1 MSFNVI
7 SEVVTKYRC
16 IGCGVCASSCP
27 FSVLKMRLGGNGF
40 YAPEE
45 GEGCRDKC
53 DICLKVCP
61 FYEKDTLENELN
73 SKSYS
78 ELESFSPDFGR
89 FLATYKF
96 YKKDEAQRLS
106 SASGGAGD
114 YIFRELFAR
123 GLIDYAICVV
133 PADEGDFIAQ
143 NSKRDFSACENLA
156 MAQNLQNSATKN
168 SEQNSAISN
177 LTQNLTDD
185 DSINFTSAKNSFCE
199 NFTQNSVQNFT
210 NENFAQNSK
219 ASCTNSVSAQNFAC
233 ENSKNT
239 RNYAGKNSAPLFKF
253 SVIKNAGEL
262 TRARSSA
269 YYPLTLEAV
278 LKEMSRR
285 EGRYAISALPCFA
298 KALRLAASKNPRLKS
313 RISFIIGLVCGQ
325 GKGAGFTHK
334 LADLAFKKRKQLA
347 AVNYRY
353 KIAGKSA
360 MSFGFKFR
368 ATDGSEAIDDRS
380 SSAFAYWSSRAFTP
394 LACNAC
400 TDVFAKCADVVL
412 MDAWLQSEMSEWRGT
427 SLVIT
432 RAAQIDA
439 LFSQPTKQAREA
451 IFCERIS
458 AAEVQR
464 SQQSQVECKNE
475 IFYGAKNP
483 LKRYIL
489 RQKLQIQR
497 YSATHFDCDD
507 FIAAR
512 LKKIA
517 AANKVLALLALPK
530 IAAYKIYRKFA

>member
-7 SEVVTKYRC
+7 SEVVTKDRC

-27 FSVLKMRLGGNGF
+27 FSVLNMRLGSNGF

-73 SKSYS
+73 SKSYA

-123 GLIDYAICVV
+123 GLIDYAICAV

-143 NSKRDFSACENLA
+143 NHKCGFSACNNLA
-156 MAQNLQNSATKN
+156 QPQNLQNSATKN
-168 SEQNSAISN
+168 SEQNSAIPN
-177 LTQNLTDD
+177 LTQNLADD
-185 DSINFTSAKNSFCE
+185 DSINFTSAQNSFCE
-199 NFTQNSVQNFT
+199 NFTQNS
-210 NENFAQNSK
+210 AQNSK
-219 ASCTNSVSAQNFAC
+219 ASCKNSVSTQNFAC
-233 ENSKNT
+233 ENSKNA
-239 RNYAGKNSAPLFKF
+239 RNYAGKNSVPLFKF
-253 SVIKNAGEL
+253 SVIKNADEL

-313 RISFIIGLVCGQ
+313 RISFIVGLVCGQ
-325 GKGAGFTHK
+325 GKGAAFTYK
-334 LADLAFKKRKQLA
+334 LADLAFKERKQLA

-412 MDAWLQSEMSEWRGT
+412 MDAWLQSEMNEWRGT

-458 AAEVQR
+458 ATEVQR

>member
-7 SEVVTKYRC
+7 SEVVTKDRC

-123 GLIDYAICVV
+123 GLIDYAICAV
-133 PADEGDFIAQ
+133 PADEGDFIVQ
-143 NSKRDFSACENLA
+143 NPKWDFSACENLA

-168 SEQNSAISN
+168 SEQNSAIPN
-177 LTQNLTDD
+177 LTQNLAYD
-185 DSINFTSAKNSFCE
+185 DSINFTSAQNSFCE
-199 NFTQNSVQNFT
+199 NFTQNSARNFT
-210 NENFAQNSK
+210 NENSAQNSK
-219 ASCTNSVSAQNFAC
+219 ASCENSVSTQDFAC
-233 ENSKNT
+233 ENSKNA
-239 RNYAGKNSAPLFKF
+239 RNYVGKNSVPLFKF

-334 LADLAFKKRKQLA
+334 LADLAFKERKQLA

-368 ATDGSEAIDDRS
+368 AADGSEAIDDRS

-475 IFYGAKNP
+475 IFYGVKNP

>member
-7 SEVVTKYRC
+7 SEVVTKDRC

-61 FYEKDTLENELN
+61 FYEKDMLENELN

-123 GLIDYAICVV
+123 GLIDYAICAV

-143 NSKRDFSACENLA
+143 NSKRDFSACNNLA
-156 MAQNLQNSATKN
+156 QPQNLQNSATKN
-168 SEQNSAISN
+168 SEQNSAIPN
-177 LTQNLTDD
+177 LTQNLADD
-185 DSINFTSAKNSFCE
+185 DSINFTSAQNSFCE
-199 NFTQNSVQNFT
+199 NFTQNSMQNFT

-219 ASCTNSVSAQNFAC
+219 ASCKNSVSTQNFAC
-233 ENSKNT
+233 ENSKNA
-239 RNYAGKNSAPLFKF
+239 RNYAGENSVPLFKF
-253 SVIKNAGEL
+253 SVIKNADEL

-325 GKGAGFTHK
+325 GKGAAFTYK
-334 LADLAFKKRKQLA
+334 LADLAFKERKQLTT
-347 AVNYRY
+347 VNYRY

-400 TDVFAKCADVVL
+400 TDVFAKCADIVL

-458 AAEVQR
+458 TAEVQR

>member
-7 SEVVTKYRC
+7 SEVVTKDRC

-61 FYEKDTLENELN
+61 FYEKDALENELN
-73 SKSYS
+73 SKSYT
-78 ELESFSPDFGR
+78 ELEGFSPDFGR

-114 YIFRELFAR
+114 YIFHELFAR

-143 NSKRDFSACENLA
+143 NHKWDFSARENLVV
-156 MAQNLQNSATKN
+156 AQNLQNSATKN
-168 SEQNSAISN
+168 SKQNSAIPN
-177 LTQNLTDD
+177 LTQNLAND

-199 NFTQNSVQNFT
+199 NFTQNSAQNFT

-219 ASCTNSVSAQNFAC
+219 TSCENSVSVQDFAC
-233 ENSKNT
+233 ENSKNA
-239 RNYAGKNSAPLFKF
+239 RNYAGKNSVPLFKF
-253 SVIKNAGEL
+253 SVIKNADEL

-278 LKEMSRR
+278 LKEMSRH

-334 LADLAFKKRKQLA
+334 LADLAFKERKQLA

-360 MSFGFKFR
+360 MSFGFKFH
-368 ATDGSEAIDDRS
+368 AADGSEAIDDRS

-394 LACNAC
+394 LACNSC

-464 SQQSQVECKNE
+464 SQKSQVECKNE

-483 LKRYIL
+483 LRRYIL

>member
-7 SEVVTKYRC
+7 SEVVTKDRC

-73 SKSYS
+73 SKSYA
-78 ELESFSPDFGR
+78 ELEGFSPDFGR

-123 GLIDYAICVV
+123 ELIDYAICAV
-133 PADEGDFIAQ
+133 PANEGDFITQ
-143 NSKRDFSACENLA
+143 NPKRDFSACENLA
-156 MAQNLQNSATKN
+156 VAQNSQNSATKN
-168 SEQNSAISN
+168 SEQNSAIPN
-177 LTQNLTDD
+177 LTQNLADD
-185 DSINFTSAKNSFCE
+185 DSINFTSARNSFCG
-199 NFTQNSVQNFT
+199 NLTQNFT
-210 NENFAQNSK
+210 NENFAQNPK
-219 ASCTNSVSAQNFAC
+219 ASCKNSVSAQNFAC

-239 RNYAGKNSAPLFKF
+239 RNYAGENSVPLFKF

-313 RISFIIGLVCGQ
+313 RISFIVGLVCGQ
-325 GKGAGFTHK
+325 GKGVGFTHK
-334 LADLAFKKRKQLA
+334 LADLAFKERKQLA

-400 TDVFAKCADVVL
+400 TDVFAKCTDVVL

>member
-7 SEVVTKYRC
+7 SEVVTKDRC

-61 FYEKDTLENELN
+61 FYEKDMLENELN
-73 SKSYS
+73 SKSYA
-78 ELESFSPDFGR
+78 ELKSFSPDFGR

-123 GLIDYAICVV
+123 GLIDYAICAV

-143 NSKRDFSACENLA
+143 NSKRDFSACNNLA
-156 MAQNLQNSATKN
+156 QSQNLQNSATKN
-168 SEQNSAISN
+168 SEQNSTIPN
-177 LTQNLTDD
+177 LTQNLADD
-185 DSINFTSAKNSFCE
+185 DSINFTSAQNSFCE
-199 NFTQNSVQNFT
+199 NFTQNSAQNFT
-210 NENFAQNSK
+210 NENSAQNSK
-219 ASCTNSVSAQNFAC
+219 ASCKNSVSAQDFAC
-233 ENSKNT
+233 ENSKNA
-239 RNYAGKNSAPLFKF
+239 RNSMGENSVPLFKF

-334 LADLAFKKRKQLA
+334 LADLAFKERKQLA

-360 MSFGFKFR
+360 MSFGFKFH
-368 ATDGSEAIDDRS
+368 AADGSEAIDDRS

-464 SQQSQVECKNE
+464 SQKSQVECKNE

-483 LKRYIL
+483 LRRYIL

>member
-7 SEVVTKYRC
+7 SEVVTKDRC

-27 FSVLKMRLGGNGF
+27 FGVLKMRLGGNGF

-78 ELESFSPDFGR
+78 ELEGFSSDFGR

-123 GLIDYAICVV
+123 GLIDYAICAV

-143 NSKRDFSACENLA
+143 NSKCGFSACENLA
-156 MAQNLQNSATKN
+156 QVQNLQNSATKN
-168 SEQNSAISN
+168 SEQNSAIPN
-177 LTQNLTDD
+177 LTQNLADD
-185 DSINFTSAKNSFCE
+185 DSINFTSAQNSFCE
-199 NFTQNSVQNFT
+199 NFTQNSAQNFT
-210 NENFAQNSK
+210 NENSAQNSK
-219 ASCTNSVSAQNFAC
+219 ASCENSVSTQDFAC
-233 ENSKNT
+233 ENSKNA
-239 RNYAGKNSAPLFKF
+239 RNYAGENSVPLFKF

-313 RISFIIGLVCGQ
+313 RISFIVGLVCGQ

-334 LADLAFKKRKQLA
+334 LADLTFKERKQLA

-483 LKRYIL
+483 LRRYIL

-507 FIAAR
+507 FIADR
-512 LKKIA
+512 LKKIT

-530 IAAYKIYRKFA
+530 IAVYKIYRKFA

>member
-7 SEVVTKYRC
+7 SEVVTKDRC

-61 FYEKDTLENELN
+61 FYEKDMLENELN

-123 GLIDYAICVV
+123 GLIDYAICAV

-143 NSKRDFSACENLA
+143 NPKRDFSACNNLA
-156 MAQNLQNSATKN
+156 QPQNLQNSATKN
-168 SEQNSAISN
+168 SEQNSVMVN
-177 LTQNLTDD
+177 LTQNLADD
-185 DSINFTSAKNSFCE
+185 DSINFTSAQNSFCG
-199 NFTQNSVQNFT
+199 NLTQNSTQNFT
-210 NENFAQNSK
+210 NENFTQNSK
-219 ASCTNSVSAQNFAC
+219 ASCKNSVSTHNFAC
-233 ENSKNT
+233 ENSKNM
-239 RNYAGKNSAPLFKF
+239 RNYAGENSVPLFKF
-253 SVIKNAGEL
+253 SVIKNADEL

-334 LADLAFKKRKQLA
+334 LADLAFKERKQLS

-360 MSFGFKFR
+360 MSFCFKFR

-412 MDAWLQSEMSEWRGT
+412 MDAWLQSEMNEWRGT

-458 AAEVQR
+458 VAEVQR
-464 SQQSQVECKNE
+464 SQKSQVECKNK

-483 LKRYIL
+483 LRRYIL

>member
-1 MSFNVI
+1 M
-7 SEVVTKYRC
+7 
-16 IGCGVCASSCP
+16 
-27 FSVLKMRLGGNGF
+27 
-40 YAPEE
+40 
-45 GEGCRDKC
+45 
-53 DICLKVCP
+53 
-61 FYEKDTLENELN
+61 
-73 SKSYS
+73 
-78 ELESFSPDFGR
+78 
-89 FLATYKF
+89 
-96 YKKDEAQRLS
+96 
-106 SASGGAGD
+106 
-114 YIFRELFAR
+114 
-123 GLIDYAICVV
+123 

-143 NSKRDFSACENLA
+143 NSKRDFSACNNLA
-156 MAQNLQNSATKN
+156 QPQNLQNSATKN
-168 SEQNSAISN
+168 SEQNSAIPN
-177 LTQNLTDD
+177 LTQNLADD
-185 DSINFTSAKNSFCE
+185 DSINFTSAQNSFCE
-199 NFTQNSVQNFT
+199 NFTQNSMQNFT

-219 ASCTNSVSAQNFAC
+219 ASCENSVSTQNFAC
-233 ENSKNT
+233 ENSKNA
-239 RNYAGKNSAPLFKF
+239 RNYAGENSVPLFKF

-334 LADLAFKKRKQLA
+334 LADLAFKERKQLA

-368 ATDGSEAIDDRS
+368 AADGSEAIDDRS

-507 FIAAR
+507 FISAR

>member
-7 SEVVTKYRC
+7 SEVVTKDRC

-61 FYEKDTLENELN
+61 FYEKDMLENELN

-123 GLIDYAICVV
+123 GLIDYAICAV

-143 NSKRDFSACENLA
+143 NPKRDFSACNNLA
-156 MAQNLQNSATKN
+156 QPQNLQNSATKN
-168 SEQNSAISN
+168 SEQNSVMVN
-177 LTQNLTDD
+177 LTQNLADD
-185 DSINFTSAKNSFCE
+185 DSINFTSAQNSFCG
-199 NFTQNSVQNFT
+199 NLTQNSTQNFT
-210 NENFAQNSK
+210 NENFTQNSK
-219 ASCTNSVSAQNFAC
+219 ASCKNSVSTHNFAC
-233 ENSKNT
+233 ENSKNM
-239 RNYAGKNSAPLFKF
+239 RNYAGENSVPLFKF

-334 LADLAFKKRKQLA
+334 LADLAFKERKQLA

-360 MSFGFKFR
+360 MSFCFKFR

-458 AAEVQR
+458 VAEVQR
-464 SQQSQVECKNE
+464 SQKSQVECKNK

-483 LKRYIL
+483 LRRYIL

-507 FIAAR
+507 FIAAM

>member
-1 MSFNVI
+1 
-7 SEVVTKYRC
+7 
-16 IGCGVCASSCP
+16 
-27 FSVLKMRLGGNGF
+27 MRLGGNGF

-61 FYEKDTLENELN
+61 FYEKDMLENELN

-78 ELESFSPDFGR
+78 ELKSFSPDFGR

-123 GLIDYAICVV
+123 GLIDYAICAV

-143 NSKRDFSACENLA
+143 NPKRDFSACNNLA
-156 MAQNLQNSATKN
+156 QPQNLQNSATKN
-168 SEQNSAISN
+168 SKQNSAIPN
-177 LTQNLTDD
+177 LTQNLADD
-185 DSINFTSAKNSFCE
+185 DSINFTSAQNSFCE
-199 NFTQNSVQNFT
+199 NFTQNSAQNFT

-219 ASCTNSVSAQNFAC
+219 TYCKNSVSAQNFAC
-233 ENSKNT
+233 ENSKNA
-239 RNYAGKNSAPLFKF
+239 RNYAGENSVPLFKF

-325 GKGAGFTHK
+325 GKGADFTHK
-334 LADLAFKKRKQLA
+334 LADLAFKERKQLA

-368 ATDGSEAIDDRS
+368 AADGSEAIDDRS

-432 RAAQIDA
+432 RTAQIDA

-464 SQQSQVECKNE
+464 SQKSQVECKNE

-483 LKRYIL
+483 LRRYIL

>member
-7 SEVVTKYRC
+7 SEVVTKGRC

-61 FYEKDTLENELN
+61 FYEKDVLENELN
-73 SKSYS
+73 SKIYS
-78 ELESFSPDFGR
+78 EPESFSPDFGR

-143 NSKRDFSACENLA
+143 NSKRDFSACNNLA
-156 MAQNLQNSATKN
+156 QPQNLQNSATKN
-168 SEQNSAISN
+168 SEQNSAIPN

-185 DSINFTSAKNSFCE
+185 DSINFTSAQNSFCG
-199 NFTQNSVQNFT
+199 NFTQNSAQNFT

-219 ASCTNSVSAQNFAC
+219 ASCKNSVSTQDFAC
-233 ENSKNT
+233 ENSKNM
-239 RNYAGKNSAPLFKF
+239 RNSAGENSVPLFKF

-334 LADLAFKKRKQLA
+334 LADLAFKERKQLA

-432 RAAQIDA
+432 RAARIDA
-439 LFSQPTKQAREA
+439 LFSQPTKRAREE

>member
-7 SEVVTKYRC
+7 SEVVTKDRC

-73 SKSYS
+73 SKSYA
-78 ELESFSPDFGR
+78 ELEGFSPDFGR

-133 PADEGDFIAQ
+133 PADERDFIAQ
-143 NSKRDFSACENLA
+143 NPKRDFSACNNLA
-156 MAQNLQNSATKN
+156 QPQNLQNSATKN
-168 SEQNSAISN
+168 SEQNFAIPN
-177 LTQNLTDD
+177 LTQNLADD
-185 DSINFTSAKNSFCE
+185 DSINFTSAQNSFCE
-199 NFTQNSVQNFT
+199 NFTQNSMQNFT

-219 ASCTNSVSAQNFAC
+219 ASCKNSVSAQDFAC

-239 RNYAGKNSAPLFKF
+239 RNYAGENSVPLFKF
-253 SVIKNAGEL
+253 SVIKNADEL

-278 LKEMSRR
+278 LKEMSCR

-325 GKGAGFTHK
+325 GKGAGFTYK
-334 LADLAFKKRKQLA
+334 LADLAFKERKQLTT
-347 AVNYRY
+347 VNYRY

-432 RAAQIDA
+432 RTAQIDA

-483 LKRYIL
+483 LRRYIL

-517 AANKVLALLALPK
+517 AANKVLALLTLPK

>member
-7 SEVVTKYRC
+7 SEVVTKDRC

-61 FYEKDTLENELN
+61 FYEKDMLENELN
-73 SKSYS
+73 SKSYA

-123 GLIDYAICVV
+123 GLIDYAICAV

-143 NSKRDFSACENLA
+143 NSKRDFSACNNLA
-156 MAQNLQNSATKN
+156 QPQNLQNSATKN
-168 SEQNSAISN
+168 SEQNSVMVN
-177 LTQNLTDD
+177 LTQNLADD
-185 DSINFTSAKNSFCE
+185 DSINFTSAQNSFCK

-210 NENFAQNSK
+210 NENSTQNSK
-219 ASCTNSVSAQNFAC
+219 ASCKNSVSTQNFAC
-233 ENSKNT
+233 ENSKNA
-239 RNYAGKNSAPLFKF
+239 RNYAGENSVPLFKF
-253 SVIKNAGEL
+253 SVIKNADEL

-325 GKGAGFTHK
+325 GKGTGFTHK
-334 LADLAFKKRKQLA
+334 LADLAFKERKQLA

-394 LACNAC
+394 LACNSC

-458 AAEVQR
+458 ATEVQR
-464 SQQSQVECKNE
+464 SQKSQVECKNE

-483 LKRYIL
+483 LRHYIL

>member
-7 SEVVTKYRC
+7 SEVVTKDRC

-61 FYEKDTLENELN
+61 FYEKDMLENELN
-73 SKSYS
+73 SKSYA

-123 GLIDYAICVV
+123 GLIDYAICAV

-143 NSKRDFSACENLA
+143 NSKRDFSACNNLA
-156 MAQNLQNSATKN
+156 QSQNLQNSATKN
-168 SEQNSAISN
+168 SEQNSTIPN
-177 LTQNLTDD
+177 LTQNLADD
-185 DSINFTSAKNSFCE
+185 DSINFTSAQNSFCE
-199 NFTQNSVQNFT
+199 NFTQNSAQNFT
-210 NENFAQNSK
+210 NENSAQNSK
-219 ASCTNSVSAQNFAC
+219 ASCKNSVSAQDFAC
-233 ENSKNT
+233 ENSKNA
-239 RNYAGKNSAPLFKF
+239 RNSMGENSVPLFKF
-253 SVIKNAGEL
+253 SVIKNADEL

-334 LADLAFKKRKQLA
+334 LADLAFKERKQLA

-360 MSFGFKFR
+360 MSFGFKFH
-368 ATDGSEAIDDRS
+368 AADGSEAIDDRS

-483 LKRYIL
+483 LRRYIL

>member
-7 SEVVTKYRC
+7 SEVVTKDRC

-61 FYEKDTLENELN
+61 FYEKDMLENELN

-123 GLIDYAICVV
+123 GLIDYAICAV

-143 NSKRDFSACENLA
+143 NSKRDFSACNNLA
-156 MAQNLQNSATKN
+156 QPQNLQNSATKN
-168 SEQNSAISN
+168 SEQNSAIPN
-177 LTQNLTDD
+177 LTQNLADD
-185 DSINFTSAKNSFCE
+185 DSINFTSAQNSFCE
-199 NFTQNSVQNFT
+199 NFTQNSTQNFT

-219 ASCTNSVSAQNFAC
+219 ASCKNSVSVQDFAC
-233 ENSKNT
+233 ENSKNA
-239 RNYAGKNSAPLFKF
+239 RNYAGKNSVPLFKF
-253 SVIKNAGEL
+253 SVIKNADEL

-278 LKEMSRR
+278 LKEMSHR

-313 RISFIIGLVCGQ
+313 RISFIVGLVCGQ

-334 LADLAFKKRKQLA
+334 LADLAFKEHKQLA
-347 AVNYRY
+347 VVNYRY

-360 MSFGFKFR
+360 MSFGFKFH

-439 LFSQPTKQAREA
+439 LFSQPTKQAREE

-458 AAEVQR
+458 ATEVQR
-464 SQQSQVECKNE
+464 SQKSQVECKNE

-483 LKRYIL
+483 LRRYIL
-489 RQKLQIQR
+489 CQKLQIQR

-512 LKKIA
+512 LKKIV

>member
-7 SEVVTKYRC
+7 SEVVTKDRC

-61 FYEKDTLENELN
+61 FYEKDMLENELN
-73 SKSYS
+73 SKSYA

-123 GLIDYAICVV
+123 GLIDYAICAV

-143 NSKRDFSACENLA
+143 NSKRDFSACNNLA
-156 MAQNLQNSATKN
+156 QPQNLQNSATKN
-168 SEQNSAISN
+168 SEQNSVIPN
-177 LTQNLTDD
+177 LTQNLADD
-185 DSINFTSAKNSFCE
+185 DSINFTSAQNSFCE
-199 NFTQNSVQNFT
+199 NFTQNSTQNFT
-210 NENFAQNSK
+210 NENFVQNSK
-219 ASCTNSVSAQNFAC
+219 ASCENSVSAQNFAC
-233 ENSKNT
+233 ENSKNA
-239 RNYAGKNSAPLFKF
+239 RNYAGENFAPLFKF
-253 SVIKNAGEL
+253 SVIKNADEL

-278 LKEMSRR
+278 LKEMSRH

-334 LADLAFKKRKQLA
+334 LADLAFKEHKQLA

-360 MSFGFKFR
+360 MSFCFKFR

-439 LFSQPTKQAREA
+439 LFSQPTKQAREE

-483 LKRYIL
+483 LRRYIL

>member
-7 SEVVTKYRC
+7 SEVVTKGRC

-123 GLIDYAICVV
+123 GLIDYAICAV

-143 NSKRDFSACENLA
+143 NSKRDFSACNNLA
-156 MAQNLQNSATKN
+156 QPQNLQNSVTKN
-168 SEQNSAISN
+168 SEQNSTIPN
-177 LTQNLTDD
+177 LTQNLADD
-185 DSINFTSAKNSFCE
+185 DSINFTSAQNSFCE
-199 NFTQNSVQNFT
+199 NFTQNSMQNFT

-219 ASCTNSVSAQNFAC
+219 ASYENSVSAQNFAC
-233 ENSKNT
+233 ENSKNA
-239 RNYAGKNSAPLFKF
+239 RNYAGENSVPLFKF

-325 GKGAGFTHK
+325 GKGAAFTHK
-334 LADLAFKKRKQLA
+334 LADLAFKERKQLA

-512 LKKIA
+512 LKKIV

-530 IAAYKIYRKFA
+530 IAVYKIYRKFA

>member
-7 SEVVTKYRC
+7 SEVVTKDRC

-61 FYEKDTLENELN
+61 FYEKDMLEIELN
-73 SKSYS
+73 SKSYA
-78 ELESFSPDFGR
+78 ELKSFSPDFGR

-96 YKKDEAQRLS
+96 YKKDEVQRLS

-123 GLIDYAICVV
+123 GLIDYAICAV

-143 NSKRDFSACENLA
+143 NSKRDFSACNNLA
-156 MAQNLQNSATKN
+156 QPQNLQNSATKN
-168 SEQNSAISN
+168 SEQNSAIPN
-177 LTQNLTDD
+177 LTQNLADD
-185 DSINFTSAKNSFCE
+185 DSINFTSAQNSFCE
-199 NFTQNSVQNFT
+199 NFTQNSAQNFT
-210 NENFAQNSK
+210 NENSAQNSK
-219 ASCTNSVSAQNFAC
+219 ASCENSVSTQDFAC

-239 RNYAGKNSAPLFKF
+239 RNYAGENFVPLFKF

-278 LKEMSRR
+278 LNEMSRR

-334 LADLAFKKRKQLA
+334 LADLAFKEHKQLA

-439 LFSQPTKQAREA
+439 LFSQPTKQAREE

-483 LKRYIL
+483 LRRYIL

-517 AANKVLALLALPK
+517 AANKALALLALPK

>member
-1 MSFNVI
+1 LSFNVI
-7 SEVVTKYRC
+7 SEVVTKGRC

-123 GLIDYAICVV
+123 GLIDYAICAV

-143 NSKRDFSACENLA
+143 NSKRDFSACNNLA
-156 MAQNLQNSATKN
+156 QPQNLQNSVTKN
-168 SEQNSAISN
+168 SEQNSTIPN
-177 LTQNLTDD
+177 LTQNLADD
-185 DSINFTSAKNSFCE
+185 DSINFTSAQNSFCE
-199 NFTQNSVQNFT
+199 NFTQNSMQNFT

-219 ASCTNSVSAQNFAC
+219 ASYENSVSAQNFAC
-233 ENSKNT
+233 ENSKNA
-239 RNYAGKNSAPLFKF
+239 RNYAGENSVPLFKF

-325 GKGAGFTHK
+325 GKGAAFTHK
-334 LADLAFKKRKQLA
+334 LADLAFKERKQLA

-394 LACNAC
+394 LACNSC

-512 LKKIA
+512 LKKIV

-530 IAAYKIYRKFA
+530 IAVYKIYRKFA

>member
-7 SEVVTKYRC
+7 SEVVTKDRC

-61 FYEKDTLENELN
+61 FYEKDMLENELN
-73 SKSYS
+73 SKSYA

-123 GLIDYAICVV
+123 GLIDYAICAV

-143 NSKRDFSACENLA
+143 NPKRDFSACNNLA
-156 MAQNLQNSATKN
+156 QPQNLQNSATKN
-168 SEQNSAISN
+168 SEQNFAIPN
-177 LTQNLTDD
+177 LTQNLADD
-185 DSINFTSAKNSFCE
+185 DSINFTSAQNSFCK

-219 ASCTNSVSAQNFAC
+219 ASCENSVSTQNFAC
-233 ENSKNT
+233 ENSKNA
-239 RNYAGKNSAPLFKF
+239 RNYADENSMPLFKF

-334 LADLAFKKRKQLA
+334 LADLAFKERKQLA

-368 ATDGSEAIDDRS
+368 AADGSEAIDDRS

-412 MDAWLQSEMSEWRGT
+412 MDAWLQSEISEWRGT

-439 LFSQPTKQAREA
+439 LFSQPTKQAREE

-483 LKRYIL
+483 LRRYIL

>member
-7 SEVVTKYRC
+7 SEVVTKDRC

-61 FYEKDTLENELN
+61 FYEKDALENELN
-73 SKSYS
+73 SKSYA
-78 ELESFSPDFGR
+78 ELEGFSPDFGR

-123 GLIDYAICVV
+123 GLIDYAICAV

-143 NSKRDFSACENLA
+143 NHKCGFSTCENLA
-156 MAQNLQNSATKN
+156 QVQNLQNSATKN
-168 SEQNSAISN
+168 SEQNSAIPN
-177 LTQNLTDD
+177 LTQNLADD
-185 DSINFTSAKNSFCE
+185 DSINFTSAQNSFCE
-199 NFTQNSVQNFT
+199 NFTQNSAQNFT
-210 NENFAQNSK
+210 NENSAQNSK
-219 ASCTNSVSAQNFAC
+219 ASCKNSVSAQNFAC

-239 RNYAGKNSAPLFKF
+239 RNYAGENSAPLFKF

-285 EGRYAISALPCFA
+285 EGRYAIGALPCFA

-325 GKGAGFTHK
+325 GKGAAFTHK
-334 LADLAFKKRKQLA
+334 LADLAFKESKQLA

>member
-7 SEVVTKYRC
+7 SEVVTKDRC

-73 SKSYS
+73 SKSYA
-78 ELESFSPDFGR
+78 ELKSFSPDFGR

-123 GLIDYAICVV
+123 GLIDYAICAV

-143 NSKRDFSACENLA
+143 NPKRDFSTCENLA
-156 MAQNLQNSATKN
+156 QLQNLQNSATKN
-168 SEQNSAISN
+168 SEQNSAIPN
-177 LTQNLTDD
+177 LTQNLADD
-185 DSINFTSAKNSFCE
+185 DSINFTSAQNSFCE
-199 NFTQNSVQNFT
+199 NFTQNSAQNFT

-219 ASCTNSVSAQNFAC
+219 ASCKNSVSAQNFAC
-233 ENSKNT
+233 ENSKNA
-239 RNYAGKNSAPLFKF
+239 RNYAGENSVPLFKF

-298 KALRLAASKNPRLKS
+298 KALRFAASKNPRLKS

-325 GKGAGFTHK
+325 GKGADFTHK
-334 LADLAFKKRKQLA
+334 LADLAFKERKQLA

-368 ATDGSEAIDDRS
+368 AADGSEAIDDRS

-464 SQQSQVECKNE
+464 SQKSQVECKNE

-483 LKRYIL
+483 LRRYIL

>member
-1 MSFNVI
+1 LSFNVI
-7 SEVVTKYRC
+7 SEVVTKDRC

-61 FYEKDTLENELN
+61 FYKKDTLENELN

-123 GLIDYAICVV
+123 GLIDYAICAV

-143 NSKRDFSACENLA
+143 NPKRDFSACNNLA

-168 SEQNSAISN
+168 SEQNSTIPN
-177 LTQNLTDD
+177 LTQNLADD
-185 DSINFTSAKNSFCE
+185 DSINFTSAQNSFCE
-199 NFTQNSVQNFT
+199 NFTQNS
-210 NENFAQNSK
+210 AQNSK
-219 ASCTNSVSAQNFAC
+219 ASCKNSVSVQNFAC

-239 RNYAGKNSAPLFKF
+239 RNYAGENSVPLFKF

-334 LADLAFKKRKQLA
+334 LADLAFKEHKQVA

-360 MSFGFKFR
+360 MGFGFKFR

-394 LACNAC
+394 LACNSC
-400 TDVFAKCADVVL
+400 TDVFAKCADIVL

-464 SQQSQVECKNE
+464 SQKSQVECKNE

-483 LKRYIL
+483 LRRYIL

>member
-7 SEVVTKYRC
+7 SEVVTKDRC

-73 SKSYS
+73 SKSYA
-78 ELESFSPDFGR
+78 ELKSFSPDFGG

-123 GLIDYAICVV
+123 GLIDYAICAV

-143 NSKRDFSACENLA
+143 NSKWDFSACNNLA
-156 MAQNLQNSATKN
+156 QPQNLQNSATKN
-168 SEQNSAISN
+168 SEQNSAIPN
-177 LTQNLTDD
+177 LTQNLADD
-185 DSINFTSAKNSFCE
+185 DSINFTSAQNSFCE
-199 NFTQNSVQNFT
+199 NFTQNSKTFC
-210 NENFAQNSK
+210 K
-219 ASCTNSVSAQNFAC
+219 NSVSTQNFAC
-233 ENSKNT
+233 ENSKNA
-239 RNYAGKNSAPLFKF
+239 RNYAGENSVPLFKF

-269 YYPLTLEAV
+269 YYPLTLEVV

-334 LADLAFKKRKQLA
+334 LADLAFKERKQLA

-368 ATDGSEAIDDRS
+368 AADGSEAIDDRS

-400 TDVFAKCADVVL
+400 TDVFAKCADIVL

-483 LKRYIL
+483 LKHYIL

-517 AANKVLALLALPK
+517 AANKILALLALPK

>member
-7 SEVVTKYRC
+7 SEVVTKGRC

-61 FYEKDTLENELN
+61 FYEKDVLENELN
-73 SKSYS
+73 SKIYS
-78 ELESFSPDFGR
+78 EPESFSPDFGR

-143 NSKRDFSACENLA
+143 NSKRDFSACNNLA
-156 MAQNLQNSATKN
+156 QPQNLQNSATKN
-168 SEQNSAISN
+168 SEQNSAIPN

-185 DSINFTSAKNSFCE
+185 DSINFTSAQNSFCG
-199 NFTQNSVQNFT
+199 NFTQNSAQNFT

-219 ASCTNSVSAQNFAC
+219 ASCKNSVSAQNFAC

-239 RNYAGKNSAPLFKF
+239 RNYAGENSVPLFKF

-334 LADLAFKKRKQLA
+334 LADLAFKERKQLA

-432 RAAQIDA
+432 RAARIDA
-439 LFSQPTKQAREA
+439 LFSQPTKRAREE

>member
-1 MSFNVI
+1 LSFNVI
-7 SEVVTKYRC
+7 SEVVTKDRC

-61 FYEKDTLENELN
+61 FYEKDMLENELN
-73 SKSYS
+73 SKSYA
-78 ELESFSPDFGR
+78 ELKSFSPDFGR

-123 GLIDYAICVV
+123 GLIDYAICAV

-143 NSKRDFSACENLA
+143 NSKRDFSACNNLA
-156 MAQNLQNSATKN
+156 QSQNLQNSATKN
-168 SEQNSAISN
+168 SEQNSTIPN
-177 LTQNLTDD
+177 LTQNLADD
-185 DSINFTSAKNSFCE
+185 DSINFTSAQNSFCE
-199 NFTQNSVQNFT
+199 NFTQNSAQNFT
-210 NENFAQNSK
+210 NENSAQNSK
-219 ASCTNSVSAQNFAC
+219 ASCKNSVSAQDFAC
-233 ENSKNT
+233 ENSKNA
-239 RNYAGKNSAPLFKF
+239 RNSMGENSVPLFKF

-334 LADLAFKKRKQLA
+334 LADLAFKERKQLA

-360 MSFGFKFR
+360 MSFGFKFH
-368 ATDGSEAIDDRS
+368 AADGSEAIDDRS

-464 SQQSQVECKNE
+464 SQKSQVECKNE

-483 LKRYIL
+483 LRRYIL

>member
-7 SEVVTKYRC
+7 SEVVTKDRC

-123 GLIDYAICVV
+123 GLIDYAICAV

-143 NSKRDFSACENLA
+143 NPKRDFSTCENLA
-156 MAQNLQNSATKN
+156 QPQNLQNSATKN
-168 SEQNSAISN
+168 SEQNSAIPN
-177 LTQNLTDD
+177 LTQNLADD
-185 DSINFTSAKNSFCE
+185 DSINFTSAQNSFCE
-199 NFTQNSVQNFT
+199 NFTQNSAQNFT
-210 NENFAQNSK
+210 NENSTQNSK
-219 ASCTNSVSAQNFAC
+219 ASCKNSVSTHNFTC
-233 ENSKNT
+233 ENSKNA
-239 RNYAGKNSAPLFKF
+239 RNSMGENSVPLFKF
-253 SVIKNAGEL
+253 SVIKNADEL

-325 GKGAGFTHK
+325 GKGAAFTHK
-334 LADLAFKKRKQLA
+334 LADLAFKERKQLA

-475 IFYGAKNP
+475 IFYGVKNP
-483 LKRYIL
+483 LRRYIL
-489 RQKLQIQR
+489 RQKFQIQR

>member
-7 SEVVTKYRC
+7 SEVVTKDRC

-123 GLIDYAICVV
+123 GLIDYAICAV

-143 NSKRDFSACENLA
+143 NSKRDFSACNNLA
-156 MAQNLQNSATKN
+156 QPQNLQNSVTKN
-168 SEQNSAISN
+168 SEQNSTIPN
-177 LTQNLTDD
+177 LTQNLADD
-185 DSINFTSAKNSFCE
+185 DSINFTSAQNSFCE
-199 NFTQNSVQNFT
+199 NFTQNSMQNFT

-219 ASCTNSVSAQNFAC
+219 ASCKNSVSAQNFAC
-233 ENSKNT
+233 ENSKNA
-239 RNYAGKNSAPLFKF
+239 RNYAGENPVPLFKF

-334 LADLAFKKRKQLA
+334 LADLAFKERKQLA

-432 RAAQIDA
+432 RAAQIDV

-458 AAEVQR
+458 VAEVQR

-483 LKRYIL
+483 LRRYIL

>member
-7 SEVVTKYRC
+7 SEVVTKDRC

-61 FYEKDTLENELN
+61 FYEKDMLENELN
-73 SKSYS
+73 SKSYA
-78 ELESFSPDFGR
+78 ELKSFSPDFGR

-123 GLIDYAICVV
+123 GLIDYAICAV

-143 NSKRDFSACENLA
+143 NPKRDFSACENLA
-156 MAQNLQNSATKN
+156 QPQNLQNSATKN
-168 SEQNSAISN
+168 SEQNSAIPN
-177 LTQNLTDD
+177 LTQNLADD
-185 DSINFTSAKNSFCE
+185 DSTKFTSAQNSFCE

-210 NENFAQNSK
+210 NENSTQNSK
-219 ASCTNSVSAQNFAC
+219 ASCENSASTQNFAC
-233 ENSKNT
+233 ENSKNA
-239 RNYAGKNSAPLFKF
+239 RNSMGENSAPLFKF
-253 SVIKNAGEL
+253 SVIKNADEL

-313 RISFIIGLVCGQ
+313 RISFIVGLVCGQ
-325 GKGAGFTHK
+325 SKGAGFTHK
-334 LADLAFKKRKQLA
+334 LADLAFKERKQLA

-483 LKRYIL
+483 LRRYIL

>member
-7 SEVVTKYRC
+7 SEVVTKDRC

-45 GEGCRDKC
+45 GEGGRDKC

-73 SKSYS
+73 SKSYA
-78 ELESFSPDFGR
+78 ELEGFSPDFGR

-123 GLIDYAICVV
+123 GLIDYAICAV

-143 NSKRDFSACENLA
+143 NPKRDFSACENLA
-156 MAQNLQNSATKN
+156 QPQNLQNSATEN
-168 SEQNSAISN
+168 SEQNSAIPN
-177 LTQNLTDD
+177 LTQNLADD

-199 NFTQNSVQNFT
+199 NFTQNSAQNFT
-210 NENFAQNSK
+210 NKISTQNSK
-219 ASCTNSVSAQNFAC
+219 ASCKNSVSVQDFAC
-233 ENSKNT
+233 ENSKNM

-313 RISFIIGLVCGQ
+313 RISFIVGLVCGQ

-334 LADLAFKKRKQLA
+334 LADLAFKERKQLA

-439 LFSQPTKQAREA
+439 LFSQPTKQACEA

-464 SQQSQVECKNE
+464 SQKSQVECKNE

-483 LKRYIL
+483 LRRYIL

>member
-1 MSFNVI
+1 LSFNVI
-7 SEVVTKYRC
+7 SEVVTKDRC

-61 FYEKDTLENELN
+61 FYEKDMLENELN

-143 NSKRDFSACENLA
+143 NSKRDFSACNNLA
-156 MAQNLQNSATKN
+156 QPQNLQNSATKN
-168 SEQNSAISN
+168 SEQNSAIPN
-177 LTQNLTDD
+177 LTQNLADD
-185 DSINFTSAKNSFCE
+185 DSINFTSAQNSFCE
-199 NFTQNSVQNFT
+199 NFTQNSAQNFT
-210 NENFAQNSK
+210 NEISTQNSK
-219 ASCTNSVSAQNFAC
+219 ASCKNSVSTQNFVC
-233 ENSKNT
+233 ENSKNM
-239 RNYAGKNSAPLFKF
+239 RNYAGKNSVPLFKF
-253 SVIKNAGEL
+253 SVIKNADEL

-334 LADLAFKKRKQLA
+334 LADLAFKERKQLA

-368 ATDGSEAIDDRS
+368 AADGSEAIDDRS

-394 LACNAC
+394 LACNSC

-439 LFSQPTKQAREA
+439 LFSQPTKQAREE

>member
-7 SEVVTKYRC
+7 SEVVTKDRC

-27 FSVLKMRLGGNGF
+27 FSVLKMWLGGNGF

-61 FYEKDTLENELN
+61 FYEKDMLENELN

-143 NSKRDFSACENLA
+143 NHKRDFFACENLA
-156 MAQNLQNSATKN
+156 VAQNLQNSATKN
-168 SEQNSAISN
+168 SEQNSTIPN
-177 LTQNLTDD
+177 LTQNLADD
-185 DSINFTSAKNSFCE
+185 DSINFTSAQNSFCE

-219 ASCTNSVSAQNFAC
+219 ASCKNSVSTQNFAC
-233 ENSKNT
+233 ENSKNA
-239 RNYAGKNSAPLFKF
+239 RNSMGENSVPLFKF
-253 SVIKNAGEL
+253 SVIKNADEL

-278 LKEMSRR
+278 LKEMSHR

-313 RISFIIGLVCGQ
+313 RISFIVGLVCGQ

-334 LADLAFKKRKQLA
+334 LADLAFKERKQLT

>member
-7 SEVVTKYRC
+7 SEVVTKDRC

-61 FYEKDTLENELN
+61 FYEKDMLENELN
-73 SKSYS
+73 SKSYA
-78 ELESFSPDFGR
+78 ELKSFSPDFGG

-123 GLIDYAICVV
+123 GLIDYAICAV

-143 NSKRDFSACENLA
+143 NPKCGFSACNNLA
-156 MAQNLQNSATKN
+156 QPQNLQNSATKN
-168 SEQNSAISN
+168 SEQNSTIPN
-177 LTQNLTDD
+177 LTQNLADD
-185 DSINFTSAKNSFCE
+185 DSINFTSAQNSFCE

-219 ASCTNSVSAQNFAC
+219 ASCKNSVSAQNFAC
-233 ENSKNT
+233 ENSKNA
-239 RNYAGKNSAPLFKF
+239 RNYAGENSVPLFKF

-262 TRARSSA
+262 TRARSST

-313 RISFIIGLVCGQ
+313 RINFIIGLVCGQ
-325 GKGAGFTHK
+325 GKGTGFTHK
-334 LADLAFKKRKQLA
+334 LADLAFKECKQLA

-439 LFSQPTKQAREA
+439 LFSQPTKQAREE
-451 IFCERIS
+451 IFRERIS

-464 SQQSQVECKNE
+464 SQKSQVECKNE

-483 LKRYIL
+483 LRRYIL

>member
-7 SEVVTKYRC
+7 SEVVTKDRC

-61 FYEKDTLENELN
+61 FYEKDALENELN

-78 ELESFSPDFGR
+78 ELEGFSPDFGR

-123 GLIDYAICVV
+123 GLIDYAICAV
-133 PADEGDFIAQ
+133 PADEGNFIAQ
-143 NSKRDFSACENLA
+143 NHKCGFSACENLA
-156 MAQNLQNSATKN
+156 QPQNLQNSATKN
-168 SEQNSAISN
+168 SEQNSAIPN
-177 LTQNLTDD
+177 LTQNLADD
-185 DSINFTSAKNSFCE
+185 DSINFTSAQNSFCE

-219 ASCTNSVSAQNFAC
+219 ASCKNSVSTQNFAC

-239 RNYAGKNSAPLFKF
+239 RNYAGENSVPLFKF

-325 GKGAGFTHK
+325 GKGADFTHK
-334 LADLAFKKRKQLA
+334 LADLAFKERKQLA

-368 ATDGSEAIDDRS
+368 AADGSEAIDDRS

-394 LACNAC
+394 LACNSC

-458 AAEVQR
+458 AAEVHR
-464 SQQSQVECKNE
+464 SQKSQVECKNE

>member
-1 MSFNVI
+1 LSFNVI
-7 SEVVTKYRC
+7 GEVVTKDRC

-27 FSVLKMRLGGNGF
+27 FSVLKMRLEGNGF

-78 ELESFSPDFGR
+78 ELKSFSPDFGR

-123 GLIDYAICVV
+123 GLIDYAICAV

-143 NSKRDFSACENLA
+143 NPKRDFSTCENLA
-156 MAQNLQNSATKN
+156 QPQNLQNSATKN
-168 SEQNSAISN
+168 SEQNSAIPN
-177 LTQNLTDD
+177 LTQNLADD
-185 DSINFTSAKNSFCE
+185 DSINFTSAQNSFCE

-210 NENFAQNSK
+210 NKISTQNSK
-219 ASCTNSVSAQNFAC
+219 ASCENSVSTQKFAC
-233 ENSKNT
+233 ENSKNA
-239 RNYAGKNSAPLFKF
+239 RNYAGENSVPLFKF

-285 EGRYAISALPCFA
+285 EGRYAISVLPCFA
-298 KALRLAASKNPRLKS
+298 KALRLAANKNPRLKS
-313 RISFIIGLVCGQ
+313 RIIFIIGLVCGQ

-334 LADLAFKKRKQLA
+334 LADLAFKECKQLA

-483 LKRYIL
+483 LRRYIL

>member
-7 SEVVTKYRC
+7 SEVVTKGRC

-123 GLIDYAICVV
+123 GLIDYAICAV

-143 NSKRDFSACENLA
+143 NSKRDFSACNNLA
-156 MAQNLQNSATKN
+156 QPQNLQNSVTKN
-168 SEQNSAISN
+168 SEQNSTIPN
-177 LTQNLTDD
+177 LTQNLADD
-185 DSINFTSAKNSFCE
+185 DSINFTSAQNSFCE
-199 NFTQNSVQNFT
+199 NFTQNSMQNFT

-219 ASCTNSVSAQNFAC
+219 ASYENSVSAQNFAC
-233 ENSKNT
+233 ENSKNA
-239 RNYAGKNSAPLFKF
+239 RNYAGENSVPLFKF

-325 GKGAGFTHK
+325 GKGAAFTHK
-334 LADLAFKKRKQLA
+334 LADLAFKERKQLA

-394 LACNAC
+394 LACNSC

-512 LKKIA
+512 LKKIV

-530 IAAYKIYRKFA
+530 IAVYKIYRKFA

>member
-1 MSFNVI
+1 
-7 SEVVTKYRC
+7 
-16 IGCGVCASSCP
+16 
-27 FSVLKMRLGGNGF
+27 MRLGGNGF

-61 FYEKDTLENELN
+61 FYEKDMLENELN

-123 GLIDYAICVV
+123 GLIDYAICAV

-143 NSKRDFSACENLA
+143 NSKRDFSACNNLA
-156 MAQNLQNSATKN
+156 QSQNLQNSATEN
-168 SEQNSAISN
+168 SEQNSTIPN
-177 LTQNLTDD
+177 LTQNLADD
-185 DSINFTSAKNSFCE
+185 DSINFTSAQNSFCE

-210 NENFAQNSK
+210 NENFAQNYK
-219 ASCTNSVSAQNFAC
+219 ASCENSVSTHNFAC

-239 RNYAGKNSAPLFKF
+239 RNSMGENSVPLFKF
-253 SVIKNAGEL
+253 SVIKNADEL

-313 RISFIIGLVCGQ
+313 CISFIIGLVCGQ

-334 LADLAFKKRKQLA
+334 LADLAFKERKQLA

-368 ATDGSEAIDDRS
+368 AADGSEAIDDRS

-432 RAAQIDA
+432 RAAQIDT

-458 AAEVQR
+458 AAEVQC

-475 IFYGAKNP
+475 IFHGVKNP

-517 AANKVLALLALPK
+517 AANKMLALLALPK
-530 IAAYKIYRKFA
+530 IAVYKIYRKFA